1 MKTSYWVAIAVAALI
16 VGVLLGYAF
25 WGPSAARLPE
35 VEAELAAAKTQ
46 AAEFKK
52 KTAELEGNLG
62 KMTND
67 KLNLEKE
74 VGELKE
80 AKEALEQ
87 ATKKRR

>member
-1 MKTSYWVAIAVAALI
+1 
-16 VGVLLGYAF
+16 
-25 WGPSAARLPE
+25 

-46 AAEFKK
+46 AVEFKK

-67 KLNLEKE
+67 KLNLETE
-74 VGELKE
+74 IGELKE

>member
-16 VGVLLGYAF
+16 VGLLLGYAF

-35 VEAELAAAKTQ
+35 VEAELASAKAQ
-46 AAEFKK
+46 VAEFKK
-52 KTAELEGNLG
+52 KTGELESNLG

-74 VGELKE
+74 TSEL
-80 AKEALEQ
+80 KEALEQ
-87 ATKKRR
+87 AQKKRR